1 MALACL
7 GLSHHTAPAEVRE
20 RHAFAPSRMAE
31 ALVALCDYEA
41 VGEAAMLSTC
51 GRLEIYAELEDPEL
65 GILQLKQFLTG
76 FGHAGLGYDIEP
88 YLYTLFGDAAGE
100 HLLRVAT
107 GLDSMLIGEAEILG
121 QVKNAYLQAQRA
133 RSLGSSLHRLF
144 REAIKAGR
152 AARSQTTIGDDS
164 VSIATA
170 AIAMAKEH
178 VGSLREKTIVLVGAG
193 RMGEVA
199 ARRLKLEGANDVI
212 VLNRSYDRARALV
225 RRLGIGRAAALTAM
239 NDVLAA
245 ADVVVTSTGAPH
257 FMLTPEHIEH
267 TMSARTNRP
276 LFLIDIAVPRDV
288 DPDVAQIP
296 GVRIADIDQLAATVD
311 LTLERR
317 REAIPFVEEII
328 TEHLARYRQWY
339 DSRPV
344 FPIIAS
350 LSRKAETIREGE
362 VERIFARCPGLN
374 DRDRMLITGMSLT
387 IVSKLLH
394 SAITHIREKAAQDQA
409 EALFHARL
417 VGEMFGLEEQAALPA
432 AEQVP
437 EPLFL
442 HQNDGEPHSVWN
454 GHS

>member
-20 RHAFAPSRMAE
+20 RHAFPPSRMAE

-65 GILQLKQFLTG
+65 GILQLKQFLSG
-76 FGHAGLGYDIEP
+76 FGHASLGYDIEP
-88 YLYTLFGDAAGE
+88 YLYTLFAEEAGE

-133 RSLGSSLHRLF
+133 RSLGTALHRLF
-144 REAIKAGR
+144 REAINAGR
-152 AARSQTTIGDDS
+152 AARSQTAIGDNS
-164 VSIATA
+164 VSVATA

-178 VGSLREKTIVLVGAG
+178 VGTLRGKTIVLVGAG
-193 RMGEVA
+193 KMGEVA
-199 ARRLKLEGANDVI
+199 ARRLKLEGADDVI
-212 VLNRSYDRARALV
+212 VVNRSYDRARDLV
-225 RRLGIGRAAALTAM
+225 RRLGVGRAAALGAIH
-239 NDVLAA
+239 DVLAG
-245 ADVVVTSTGAPH
+245 ADVVITSTGAPH
-257 FMLTPEHIEH
+257 FMLTPEQLEG
-267 TMSARTNRP
+267 TMAQRPERP

-288 DPDVAQIP
+288 DPEAGRIP
-296 GVRIADIDQLAATVD
+296 GVRVADIDQLAATVD
-311 LTLERR
+311 VTLERR
-317 REAIPFVEEII
+317 RQAIPLVEEII
-328 TEHLARYRQWY
+328 AEHLMRYRQWY
-339 DSRPV
+339 DSRAV

-350 LSRKAETIREGE
+350 LSRKAETIRKGE

-374 DRDRMLITGMSLT
+374 ERDQMLITGMSLT

-394 SAITHIREKAAQDQA
+394 SAITRIREKAAHDRA

-417 VGEMFGLEEQAALPA
+417 VGEMFGLDEQSAPLPA
-432 AEQVP
+432 EAGAEPPSLQ
-437 EPLFL
+437 LG
-442 HQNDGEPHSVWN
+442 DGESSSVWN
-454 GHS
+454 GYS